1 MSDNKQIQTT
11 EAQTLKTIEST
22 EWTTPKSAAHAY
34 KMAEAI
40 ANSDLAPKD
49 FKGKPQN
56 CLMAIQMGAEV
67 GINPMQSIQSIAVIN
82 GRPCLWGDAM
92 LALIMGHKD
101 FSGIEET
108 QTGDS
113 ATCTVHRH
121 IKGKEFTFT
130 QTFSKADAKTANL
143 LDKQGPWKQYPR
155 RMLQMRARGFAL
167 RDAFADALRGIN
179 LAEEV
184 RDYNIKDI
192 TQTQSV
198 SKKESDLAAKLGIEI
213 KQTQPTEEKESV
225 KIDAAITEKA
235 ALLDKLIDDNEL
247 QPLRNKWLDSKKVGC
262 FEEFSE
268 PALDYCINQ
277 IKTKLEKKQTE
288 AELADDFYAEW
299 DAAGEEERK

>member
-1 MSDNKQIQTT
+1 MSNNKQIQTADT
-11 EAQTLKTIEST
+11 QSLKTIENT

-40 ANSDLAPKD
+40 ANSELAPKD

-56 CLMAIQMGAEV
+56 CLIAIQMGAEV
-67 GINPMQSIQSIAVIN
+67 GLSPMQAIQNIAVIN

-92 LALIMGHKD
+92 LALIMGHQD
-101 FSGIEET
+101 FAGIEET
-108 QTGDS
+108 QTGDA
-113 ATCTVHRH
+113 ATCTVHRY

-167 RDAFADALRGIN
+167 RDAFADALRGIS

-192 TQTQSV
+192 TPAHNI
-198 SKKESDLAAKLGIEI
+198 SKKESDVAAKLGIEI
-213 KQTQPTEEKESV
+213 KQAQPTEEKDPV
-225 KIDAAITEKA
+225 KIDAVITEKA
-235 ALLDKLIDDNEL
+235 ALLDKLIDDNGFQE
-247 QPLRNKWLDSKKVGC
+247 QRNKWLDSKKVGC
-262 FEEFSE
+262 FEEFNE
-268 PALDYCINQ
+268 LALDYCINQ

-288 AELADDFYAEW
+288 TELADDFYAEW
-299 DAAGEEERK
+299 DAASEEDKQ